1 MVLKSLP
8 PQILIGVSFFNTF
21 SSQYNN
27 NARKP
32 ASASQVSSPPIPPI
46 VADPLAAP
54 LPNSLSKLDPSLKFP
69 CNVTSKEAVSAIT
82 RASTRECRQELVDL
96 VCKLE
101 EGKVYPESLP
111 RSCPTMVEESEQ
123 GEHLG
128 CYQDSFSARL
138 LQGHTLKLRET
149 NSAEACLEVCT
160 EYGFSLAG
168 LQYGVECFCGN
179 TKPPAAKELPEEK
192 CDMACPGEEGES
204 CGGYLTMD
212 IFQTGLKPL
221 LPSKLGRG
229 PWPITN
235 IEQSERV
242 DGQPPVKIVYL
253 LTIAGRAT
261 RQVARLIRRIYS
273 PDHYILVH
281 VDSRQEYMHREVSK
295 LASILPNL
303 RLVSKRYSTIWG
315 GASLLT
321 MLLSALRELLAM
333 PDWTDWD
340 FVLNLSESD
349 FPVKTQTE
357 LVSFLSSN
365 RGSNFVKSHG
375 REQDKFIKKQVNIN
389 KLISLTILKS
399 ASRVSTVRSTSA
411 TLTCGGLETGSCH
424 WDFRLMAD
432 QTGFASTG

>member
-1 MVLKSLP
+1 
-8 PQILIGVSFFNTF
+8 
-21 SSQYNN
+21 
-27 NARKP
+27 
-32 ASASQVSSPPIPPI
+32 
-46 VADPLAAP
+46 
-54 LPNSLSKLDPSLKFP
+54 
-69 CNVTSKEAVSAIT
+69 
-82 RASTRECRQELVDL
+82 
-96 VCKLE
+96 
-101 EGKVYPESLP
+101 
-111 RSCPTMVEESEQ
+111 
-123 GEHLG
+123 
-128 CYQDSFSARL
+128 
-138 LQGHTLKLRET
+138 
-149 NSAEACLEVCT
+149 
-160 EYGFSLAG
+160 
-168 LQYGVECFCGN
+168 
-179 TKPPAAKELPEEK
+179 
-192 CDMACPGEEGES
+192 
-204 CGGYLTMD
+204 
-212 IFQTGLKPL
+212 
-221 LPSKLGRG
+221 
-229 PWPITN
+229 
-235 IEQSERV
+235 
-242 DGQPPVKIVYL
+242 
-253 LTIAGRAT
+253 
-261 RQVARLIRRIYS
+261 
-273 PDHYILVH
+273 
-281 VDSRQEYMHREVSK
+281 MHREVSK

-349 FPVKTQTE
+349 FPVKTQSE